1 MSVDLPIDFDLGP
14 TPGNGSG
21 PAAGPDAPAA
31 HTALPSASNPTNAA
45 SAASAASAE
54 AAAAAALA
62 DLLRAVHADPSGFDF
77 FALLRRVDSLRR
89 SLPRTGEAQRP
100 RQEALRLAQAP
111 ELDFA
116 PSPLHALQ
124 WPQAGSSRTAPRLV
138 VRFFG
143 LLGPMGPMPL
153 HFTEVVRERLLHH
166 GDSTLAH
173 FLDLFHH
180 RLLSLFYR
188 AWAQAQPVVHLDR
201 PSDDRFRVWLG
212 ALAGTPPVA
221 GALPPHALAYQ
232 AGWLTARSRH
242 PEMLAKVIGQFF
254 GVRARV
260 EEHVGQWLP
269 MAREDRTR
277 LSFARNRPERN
288 ATPPAGLGTSANA
301 GSRVWDRQYRFRL
314 QLGPL
319 THAQV
324 LSFLPGGEA
333 WPRLLHW
340 VRLLA
345 GREMQWELQL
355 DLADSEQP
363 PARLGRVPGQS
374 PRLGL
379 TSRIGH
385 AGRQPATSRGSTGAD
400 HASDNAAAAQGT
412 ASSASPEPRALRLRP
427 QTSFLARSAVARG
440 AARAPGHA
448 GVPHDA

>member
-1 MSVDLPIDFDLGP
+1 MSVDLPVDFDQEPTSGGAGTGP
-14 TPGNGSG
+14 I
-21 PAAGPDAPAA
+21 AGTSATAPAA
-31 HTALPSASNPTNAA
+31 HQAAA
-45 SAASAASAE
+45 SAANADAAA

-62 DLLRAVHADPSGFDF
+62 DLLQSVQADPSAFDF

-89 SLPRTGEAQRP
+89 HLPRTGEAQRP

-116 PSPLHALQ
+116 PAPLHALE
-124 WPQAGSSRTAPRLV
+124 WPPAGSGRTAPRLA

-166 GDSTLAH
+166 GDATLAH

-188 AWAQAQPVVHLDR
+188 AWAQSQPVVHLDR
-201 PSDDRFRVWLG
+201 PAEDRFRVWLG
-212 ALAGTPPVA
+212 ALAGVPPITNLGA
-221 GALPPHALAYQ
+221 NLGAGGSGALPPQALVYQ

-242 PEMLAKVIGQFF
+242 PEMLVKVIGQFF

-288 ATPPAGLGTSANA
+288 ATPPAGLGRSANA

-355 DLADSEQP
+355 DLAAGEQP
-363 PARLGRVPGQS
+363 PPRLGRTPGLS

-379 TSRIGH
+379 TSRIGRVGH
-385 AGRQPATSRGSTGAD
+385 AGEALSTAP
-400 HASDNAAAAQGT
+400 
-412 ASSASPEPRALRLRP
+412 SSAGPTSIEPRALRLRP
-427 QTSFLARSAVARG
+427 QTSFLARSTSARG
-440 AARAPGHA
+440 AARAAGPA

>member
-1 MSVDLPIDFDLGP
+1 MS
-14 TPGNGSG
+14 
-21 PAAGPDAPAA
+21 APA
-31 HTALPSASNPTNAA
+31 T
-45 SAASAASAE
+45 AE
-54 AAAAAALA
+54 AALA
-62 DLLRAVHADPSGFDF
+62 ELLRAVHDAPAGFDF
-77 FALLRRVDSLRR
+77 YALLRRVDSLRR
-89 SLPRTGEAQRP
+89 AWPRTGEAARP

-116 PSPLHALQ
+116 PAPLHALQ
-124 WPQAGSSRTAPRLV
+124 WPASGSARTAPRLV

-153 HFTEVVRERLLHH
+153 HFTEVVRERLLHE

-201 PSDDRFRVWLG
+201 PADDRFRIWLG
-212 ALAGTPPVA
+212 ALAGAPRDS
-221 GALPPHALAYQ
+221 GALPAAALAHH

-242 PEMLAKVIGQFF
+242 PEMLEKVVGQFF

-269 MAREDRTR
+269 IAAEDRTR
-277 LSFARNRPERN
+277 LSFARNRAER
-288 ATPPAGLGTSANA
+288 AAVPPAGLGRSANA

-314 QLGPL
+314 HIGPL

-324 LSFLPGGEA
+324 LAFLPGGEA

-355 DLADSEQP
+355 DLAPGEQP
-363 PARLGRVPGQS
+363 PPRLGRVAAQS

-379 TSRIGH
+379 TSRIGRS
-385 AGRQPATSRGSTGAD
+385 APGE
-400 HASDNAAAAQGT
+400 
-412 ASSASPEPRALRLRP
+412 ASPAARPAGLRLRP
-427 QTSFLARSAVARG
+427 HTSFLARSAAR
-440 AARAPGHA
+440 RA
-448 GVPHDA
+448 GVASDA

>member
-1 MSVDLPIDFDLGP
+1 MNA
-14 TPGNGSG
+14 TARSG
-21 PAAGPDAPAA
+21 ESAAAAAPSGESGAA
-31 HTALPSASNPTNAA
+31 AAA
-45 SAASAASAE
+45 SSES
-54 AAAAAALA
+54 AAAAALGE
-62 DLLRAVHADPSGFDF
+62 LLQAVQANPSAFDF
-77 FALLRRVDSLRR
+77 YALLRRVDSLRR
-89 SLPRTGEAQRP
+89 HLPRTGEAQRP

-116 PSPLHALQ
+116 PAALHALQ
-124 WPQAGSSRTAPRLV
+124 WPQGGSGQAAPRLV

-153 HFTEVVRERLLHH
+153 HFTEIVRERQLHH
-166 GDSTLAH
+166 GDATLAH

-201 PSDDRFRVWLG
+201 PADDRFRIWLG
-212 ALAGTPPVA
+212 ALAGIPGAT

-242 PEMLAKVIGQFF
+242 PEMLSKIIGQFF
-254 GVRARV
+254 GVRAEV

-269 MAREDRTR
+269 ISREDRTR

-288 ATPPAGLGTSANA
+288 AVPPAALGQSANA
-301 GSRVWDRQYRFRL
+301 GNRVWDRQYRFRL
-314 QLGPL
+314 HLGPL
-319 THAQV
+319 THAQT
-324 LSFLPGGEA
+324 LAFLPGGEA
-333 WPRLLHW
+333 WPRLQHW

-355 DLADSEQP
+355 DIAAAEQP
-363 PARLGRVPGQS
+363 APRLGRTPGQS

-379 TSRIGH
+379 TTRL
-385 AGRQPATSRGSTGAD
+385 GRPAATQPFLA
-400 HASDNAAAAQGT
+400 
-412 ASSASPEPRALRLRP
+412 PRALRLRP
-427 QTSFLARSAVARG
+427 HTSFLAQLAER
-440 AARAPGHA
+440 AARAATRATTSAHSA

>member
-1 MSVDLPIDFDLGP
+1 MSRVE
-14 TPGNGSG
+14 TPLQDEG
-21 PAAGPDAPAA
+21 
-31 HTALPSASNPTNAA
+31 
-45 SAASAASAE
+45 
-54 AAAAAALA
+54 AAAAALA
-62 DLLRAVHADPSGFDF
+62 ELLQAVHADPSAFDF
-77 FALLRRVDSLRR
+77 FALLRRVDTLRR
-89 SLPRTGEAQRP
+89 SLPRTGEAPRP
-100 RQEALRLAQAP
+100 RQEALRLAQAA

-116 PSPLHALQ
+116 PAPLHALQ
-124 WPQAGSSRTAPRLV
+124 WPSAQSGRTAPRLV

-166 GDSTLAH
+166 GDTTLAH

-201 PSDDRFRVWLG
+201 PAEDRFRVWLG
-212 ALAGTPPVA
+212 ALAGVPGKA
-221 GALPPHALAYQ
+221 GAAGGSSGSGALPPQALAYQ

-254 GVRARV
+254 GVHARV

-269 MAREDRTR
+269 MAHEDRTR
-277 LSFARNRPERN
+277 LSFARNRAERN
-288 ATPPAGLGTSANA
+288 ATPPAALGRSANA

-319 THAQV
+319 THAQT
-324 LSFLPGGEA
+324 LAFLPGGEA

-355 DLADSEQP
+355 DLAAADQP
-363 PARLGRVPGQS
+363 APRLGRTPGQS

-379 TSRIGH
+379 TSRIGG
-385 AGRQPATSRGSTGAD
+385 AAPAAATSPTR
-400 HASDNAAAAQGT
+400 
-412 ASSASPEPRALRLRP
+412 PLRLRP
-427 QTSFLARSAVARG
+427 HTSFLAHHGETRAN
-440 AARAPGHA
+440 ARA
-448 GVPHDA
+448 GVHHDA

>member
-1 MSVDLPIDFDLGP
+1 MSVDLPIDLDLGP
-14 TPGNGSG
+14 TPG
-21 PAAGPDAPAA
+21 
-31 HTALPSASNPTNAA
+31 A
-45 SAASAASAE
+45 SAGTTTGPGSMPVAPPAPSDRVDAASAE

-62 DLLRAVHADPSGFDF
+62 ELLRAVHADPSAFDF
-77 FALLRRVDSLRR
+77 YALLRRVDSLRR

-124 WPQAGSSRTAPRLV
+124 WPQAGSSRTAPRLE

-201 PSDDRFRVWLG
+201 PSEDRFRVWLG
-212 ALAGTPPVA
+212 ALAGAPPVA

-242 PEMLAKVIGQFF
+242 PEMLAKVVGQFF

-288 ATPPAGLGTSANA
+288 ATPPAGLGRSANA

-333 WPRLLHW
+333 WSRLLHW

-355 DLADSEQP
+355 DIAASEQP
-363 PARLGRVPGQS
+363 PARLGRAPGQS

-379 TSRIGH
+379 TSRLGH
-385 AGRQPATSRGSTGAD
+385 AGRQPGGSPGDRAGDGT
-400 HASDNAAAAQGT
+400 AAAHGT
-412 ASSASPEPRALRLRP
+412 TPSAPSELRALRLRP
-427 QTSFLARSAVARG
+427 QTSFLARGASARG

-448 GVPHDA
+448 GVPQDA

>member
-1 MSVDLPIDFDLGP
+1 VSIDLPIDFDLGP
-14 TPGNGSG
+14 TPGAGSG
-21 PAAGPDAPAA
+21 PAAGTDSKPAA
-31 HTALPSASNPTNAA
+31 PSAPLTAT
-45 SAASAASAE
+45 AE
-54 AAAAAALA
+54 GAAAAALA
-62 DLLRAVHADPSGFDF
+62 DLLRAVHADPSAFDF

-124 WPQAGSSRTAPRLV
+124 WPQAGSGQTAPRLV

-201 PSDDRFRVWLG
+201 PSEDRFHFWLG
-212 ALAGTPPVA
+212 ALAGAPPVA

-288 ATPPAGLGTSANA
+288 ATPPAGLGRSANA

-355 DLADSEQP
+355 DLADGEQP

-385 AGRQPATSRGSTGAD
+385 AGRHPGTPGGALGAASRGSPGGG
-400 HASDNAAAAQGT
+400 ASDATAKSEGT
-412 ASSASPEPRALRLRP
+412 TPSASLEPRALRLRP
-427 QTSFLARSAVARG
+427 QTSFLARSAMARG
-440 AARAPGHA
+440 AARAPVHA

>member
-1 MSVDLPIDFDLGP
+1 MSVDLPIDFDP
-14 TPGNGSG
+14 APPPGAGADTAAMG
-21 PAAGPDAPAA
+21 AQPA
-31 HTALPSASNPTNAA
+31 PSAPPAPA
-45 SAASAASAE
+45 SAASRE
-54 AAAAAALA
+54 ADAAALLA
-62 DLLRAVHADPSGFDF
+62 ELLHSVHADPSAFDF

-89 SLPRTGEAQRP
+89 PLPRTGEAQRP

-116 PSPLHALQ
+116 PAPLHALQ
-124 WPQAGSSRTAPRLV
+124 WPAGGSSRTAPRLV

-143 LLGPMGPMPL
+143 LLGPQGPMPL

-166 GDSTLAH
+166 GDATLAH

-201 PSDDRFRVWLG
+201 PGEDRFRVWLG
-212 ALAGTPPVA
+212 ALAGAPSGT
-221 GALPPHALAYQ
+221 GALPPQALAYQ

-269 MAREDRTR
+269 MAQEDRTR

-288 ATPPAGLGTSANA
+288 ATPPAGLGRSANA

-355 DLADSEQP
+355 EIAAGEQP
-363 PARLGRVPGQS
+363 PPRLGRTPGQS

-379 TSRIGH
+379 TSRL
-385 AGRQPATSRGSTGAD
+385 GRAPGEATSPRL
-400 HASDNAAAAQGT
+400 
-412 ASSASPEPRALRLRP
+412 SSSSPSSPSAPSRALRLRP
-427 QTSFLARSAVARG
+427 QTSFLARH
-440 AARAPGHA
+440 AAMRATTRP
-448 GVPHDA
+448 GVPQDA

>member
-1 MSVDLPIDFDLGP
+1 MSVDLPIDFDLGAA
-14 TPGNGSG
+14 PGPGTG
-21 PAAGPDAPAA
+21 PDPAPPAATRSAGPE
-31 HTALPSASNPTNAA
+31 TQAA
-45 SAASAASAE
+45 SRE

-62 DLLRAVHADPSGFDF
+62 ELLRSVHADPSAFDF

-89 SLPRTGEAQRP
+89 HLPRTGEAQRP

-116 PSPLHALQ
+116 PAPLHALQ
-124 WPQAGSSRTAPRLV
+124 WPGSQTSRTAPRLV

-166 GDSTLAH
+166 GDTTLAH

-201 PSDDRFRVWLG
+201 PAEDRFRVWLG
-212 ALAGTPPVA
+212 ALAGVPPGADPRVGGS

-232 AGWLTARSRH
+232 AGWLTSRSRH
-242 PEMLAKVIGQFF
+242 PEMLCKVIGQFF
-254 GVRARV
+254 GVQARV

-269 MAREDRTR
+269 IAREDRTR

-288 ATPPAGLGTSANA
+288 ATPPAGLGRSANA

-345 GREMQWELQL
+345 GREMHWELQL
-355 DLADSEQP
+355 DLAAGEQP
-363 PARLGRVPGQS
+363 PPRLGRTPGVS

-379 TSRIGH
+379 TCRIGRAGSH
-385 AGRQPATSRGSTGAD
+385 AGSAGVRAGNALSAVPAAPA
-400 HASDNAAAAQGT
+400 ASN
-412 ASSASPEPRALRLRP
+412 SLEPRALRLRP
-427 QTSFLARSAVARG
+427 QTSFLARSAPARG
-440 AARAPGHA
+440 AARAAGHA

>member
-1 MSVDLPIDFDLGP
+1 MSVDLPLDFDLGAKPGAGASPAP
-14 TPGNGSG
+14 TPSSDAST
-21 PAAGPDAPAA
+21 AASTAA
-31 HTALPSASNPTNAA
+31 HGADPNARAA
-45 SAASAASAE
+45 SPETAA

-62 DLLRAVHADPSGFDF
+62 ELLRSVHADPSAFDF

-89 SLPRTGEAQRP
+89 HLPRTGEAQRP

-116 PSPLHALQ
+116 PAPLHALQ
-124 WPQAGSSRTAPRLV
+124 WPASGAARTAPRLV

-166 GDSTLAH
+166 GDATLAH

-201 PSDDRFRVWLG
+201 PDEDRFRVWLG
-212 ALAGTPPVA
+212 ALAGAPPGTA
-221 GALPPHALAYQ
+221 ASGALPPHALAYQ

-288 ATPPAGLGTSANA
+288 ATPPAGLGRSANA

-314 QLGPL
+314 QIGPL

-345 GREMQWELQL
+345 GREMHWELQL
-355 DLADSEQP
+355 DLATGEQP
-363 PARLGRVPGQS
+363 PPRLGRTPGLS

-379 TSRIGH
+379 TYRIGR
-385 AGRQPATSRGSTGAD
+385 AGGHDGSAGARAGDTTSVAP
-400 HASDNAAAAQGT
+400 AAA
-412 ASSASPEPRALRLRP
+412 SPSHEARALRLRP
-427 QTSFLARSAVARG
+427 QTSFLARSATARG